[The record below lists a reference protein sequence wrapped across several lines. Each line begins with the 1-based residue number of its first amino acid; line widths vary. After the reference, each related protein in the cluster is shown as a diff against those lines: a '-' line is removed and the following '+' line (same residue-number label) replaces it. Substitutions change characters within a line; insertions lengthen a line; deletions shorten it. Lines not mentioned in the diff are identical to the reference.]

1 MPKPAARRSPFQ
13 WVSAGLTDV
22 GAARSI
28 NEDALIENTAAGI
41 WVVADG
47 MGGHAAGDVASKL
60 VVQAFEQISVPS
72 TLAAYVDLAEQRLC
86 DVNDHLL
93 QLSHEQLENQ
103 TIGSTVVALL
113 TQDRFAAIIWVG
125 DSRAYRLRDGQLT
138 MLIQEHTQAEEL
150 VERGVLAAEDAE
162 NHPTFNVLTRAVG
175 AQTPLYVDMEVLEVR
190 QGDLYLLCSDGL
202 NKGVGDQEILEML
215 DPADLTGS
223 VTRLVDRAIEN
234 GSRDNVTVLLAYAA

>member
-28 NEDALIENTAAGI
+28 NEDALIENAAAGI

-60 VVQAFEQISVPS
+60 VVQAFEQISAPS
-72 TLAAYVDLAEQRLC
+72 TLAAYVDLVEQRLS
-86 DVNDHLL
+86 DVNDRLL
-93 QLSHEQLENQ
+93 QLSQEQLENQ

-175 AQTPLYVDMEVLEVR
+175 AQTPLYVDIEVLEVR

-202 NKGVGDQEILEML
+202 NKGVGDHEIIGML

-223 VTRLVDRAIEN
+223 VTRLVDRAIRN